1 MASEVLRTTI
11 EPTLC
16 THSTEEVTL
25 TGLVMLP
32 ELEQPALPNGLVIR
46 EFDGSVADYTTFV
59 DVGNRIYPE
68 YPDTV
73 EEYRHFDQALPAH
86 LKHRRWLAQLG
97 DQVVAYASY
106 IQYEGMYHP
115 QLFHTSVAV
124 LPEMQQRGIG
134 TALYQTV
141 FNALLPFDPLRL
153 RTRTRADFAAGVRFA
168 QRLGYVEDMREWE
181 SRLELAHFEPAPYAG
196 HVERVLASGIRIATL
211 AELMQEDPE
220 HRRKLYELDLQLS
233 LDVPHPEP
241 QTTCSYETF
250 SYNVFAAPSFM
261 PEGYFV
267 ALDGQAFVGISA
279 LWRSQAEKDCF
290 YTGLTGVHRAYRRRG
305 IALALKL
312 CALAYA
318 ARQGV
323 RIVKTWNESNN
334 RAMLSINEQLGFVK
348 QPAWISFVRMI
359 KPEEA

>member
-1 MASEVLRTTI
+1 MTSATLQELQP
-11 EPTLC
+11 PTLPR
-16 THSTEEVTL
+16 
-25 TGLVMLP
+25 GLI
-32 ELEQPALPNGLVIR
+32 IR
-46 EFDGSVADYTTFV
+46 DFDGSDADYATFV
-59 DVGNRIYPE
+59 AVGNRIYPE

-73 EEYRHFDQALPAH
+73 EEYRHFDQSMPAH
-86 LKHRRWLAQLG
+86 VKHRRWLAQLEG
-97 DQVVAYASY
+97 QVVAYASY

-124 LPEMQQRGIG
+124 LPELQRRGIG

-141 FNALLPFDPLRL
+141 YHALLAFDPLRL
-153 RTRTRADFAAGVRFA
+153 RTRTRADFTAGVRFA
-168 QRLGYVEDMREWE
+168 ERLGYVEDMREWE
-181 SRLELAHFEPAPYAG
+181 SRLELAHFDPTPYAG
-196 HVERVLASGIRIATL
+196 HTERVVASGIRIATL

-220 HRRKLYELDLQLS
+220 HRRKLYELDLQLA

-241 QTTCSYETF
+241 QTAWSYETF
-250 SYNVFAAPSFM
+250 CQHVFAAPSFM
-261 PEGYFV
+261 PEGYYI
-267 ALDGQAFVGISA
+267 ALDGKEFVGISA

-290 YTGLTGVHRAYRRRG
+290 YTGLTGIQRAYRRRG

-318 ARQGV
+318 RQQGV

-334 RAMLSINEQLGFVK
+334 RPMLSINEQLGFIK
-348 QPAWISFVRMI
+348 QPAWINFVRVI